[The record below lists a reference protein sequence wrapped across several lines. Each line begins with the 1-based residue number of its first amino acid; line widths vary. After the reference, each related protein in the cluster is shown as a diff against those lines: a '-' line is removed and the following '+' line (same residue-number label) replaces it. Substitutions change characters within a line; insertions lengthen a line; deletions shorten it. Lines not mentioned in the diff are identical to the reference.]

1 MNDYDIVYTTRELD
15 QQTGFVSAAS
25 ANTVPEMTSPTNNL
39 EPLLPHDDLFV
50 RNTGDS
56 QRSSNL
62 QKEWAF
68 RKEQT
73 EPNPRRVQLGM
84 PVPSQEHW
92 NNPLLGR
99 FVVIRAQVG
108 GDSVGLKRSR
118 APCKFLSRF
127 YPKSSGQGSPPESAI
142 GIAKK
147 EVLTKELAETK
158 SRGDM
163 YKSNTS
169 HRSSEWKP
177 HSQTPTMSVKTHQ
190 TSGRKAGEPPQQRL
204 VIRKIHSPH
213 LEPGDRLSSRP
224 EQADGSR
231 PLLSHLLRHP
241 LGYDPLHPAI
251 IVHKHSKV
259 SAFSMSRHHR
269 SAWARGT
276 GGNPSSPSR
285 SKTVIMLAQRN
296 VQEAF
301 TNTKTTRRLAQAMSS
316 INTDRDEEDIE
327 ERESPT
333 KPSAKSRPSMMT
345 FEAKGL
351 GDDTVSD
358 PPTEKPSRRGALWAA
373 FSEVVPCT
381 SRSNPAV
388 DDEANID
395 PILISPKP
403 RVVDSH
409 KAYGTQRVLDLL
421 PYSRT
426 ALRSCRIFYS
436 NILKR
441 LGSKPRDSVSAGNRA
456 SIFISSSN
464 IPVGSTSPKREQQGM
479 DGMASEA
486 TGKIESAGL
495 LPDVKDGDVLS
506 GIPRES
512 LFMLLPLWPGETDP
526 YSQRYFPFE
535 TPTVPTEE
543 RMFLLVYYQVLNG
556 DMLMDVDP
564 QTTFT
569 PVHDRRNILLPHFHI
584 VGRHIAHTEL
594 QGSGI
599 RLPDQGLAVSGP
611 LEKAYNT
618 APELHSRLPSSTSS
632 SSDHSFS
639 GPQAPSSVDVA
650 VREFIMGTCYT
661 RDSGI
666 EFDPRALNE
675 LGLCSVLEEDTVPYT
690 LPPLLFEED
699 NKRSTTFKLTP
710 IGSAVVEMALAGG
723 LALTSF
729 QPVDKTVSAKAE
741 T

>member
-1 MNDYDIVYTTRELD
+1 MNDYDIPYTTRELD

-56 QRSSNL
+56 QRPLNL

-68 RKEQT
+68 RKEQM
-73 EPNPRRVQLGM
+73 EPNPCRVQLGM

-108 GDSVGLKRSR
+108 SDSVGLKRSR

-127 YPKSSGQGSPPESAI
+127 YPKSSGQGSPPESAT
-142 GIAKK
+142 GIAK

-213 LEPGDRLSSRP
+213 PEPGDRLSFRP

-231 PLLSHLLRHP
+231 PPLLPHLLRHP
-241 LGYDPLHPAI
+241 LGYDPLHPAV

-316 INTDRDEEDIE
+316 MNTDRDEEVIE
-327 ERESPT
+327 ESENPT
-333 KPSAKSRPSMMT
+333 KPSAKSGPSMMT

-351 GDDTVSD
+351 GDGAVSD

-381 SRSNPAV
+381 SRTNPVV

-395 PILISPKP
+395 PILIAPKP
-403 RVVDSH
+403 RAVDSH

-421 PYSRT
+421 QYSRT
-426 ALRSCRIFYS
+426 AFRSCRIFHS
-436 NILKR
+436 SILKR
-441 LGSKPRDSVSAGNRA
+441 LSSKPRDGVSAGNRG

-464 IPVGSTSPKREQQGM
+464 IPVGLTLPKREQQGTNR
-479 DGMASEA
+479 MASEA
-486 TGKIESAGL
+486 TGEMDSAGL
-495 LPDVKDGDVLS
+495 FPNVKDGDVLS
-506 GIPRES
+506 GVPRES

-535 TPTVPTEE
+535 IPTIPTEE
-543 RMFLLVYYQVLNG
+543 RMFLLVYYRVLTE

-584 VGRHIAHTEL
+584 VGRHITHMEL

-618 APELHSRLPSSTSS
+618 APKLHRRLPSTTSS
-632 SSDHSFS
+632 SSDPSFS
-639 GPQAPSSVDVA
+639 GPQAPSSVDAA
-650 VREFIMGTCYT
+650 VRECIMGTCYS

-666 EFDPRALNE
+666 EFDPRALSE
-675 LGLCSVLEEDTVPYT
+675 LGLCNVLEEDTVPYT
-690 LPPLLFEED
+690 LPPFVFEED
-699 NKRSTTFKLTP
+699 IEWATTVKLTP
-710 IGSAVVEMALAGG
+710 IGSAVIEMVLAGG

-729 QPVDKTVSAKAE
+729 ESVDKTVAA
-741 T
+741 